1 MTHVKDKTLGSP
13 DASRR
18 RRSATSSDEVAES
31 CLGRFML
38 RRVSRRARRVVVRN
52 VFNTLL
58 SLPFVKLVAYTV
70 RAMPCATCFPL
81 LFTSPLLHFSSQNSR
96 WKALGFVQHCPH
108 LTSASRSAWR
118 SVALWLWWVQ
128 PLRLFPETPSC
139 SQSKMQNLNSTST
152 SRCDM
157 DSVCIHIMYY
167 YVCQCM

>member
-70 RAMPCATCFPL
+70 RAMPCATCFHY
-81 LFTSPLLHFSSQNSR
+81 FYFSTSPLLVTKFTVKSSR
-96 WKALGFVQHCPH
+96 FCPT
-108 LTSASRSAWR
+108 LSASHLCITFSMEVSCSVTLVSSATSPVPR
-118 SVALWLWWVQ
+118 NSQ
-128 PLRLFPETPSC
+128 LFPE
-139 SQSKMQNLNSTST
+139 QNAELEF
-152 SRCDM
+152 
-157 DSVCIHIMYY
+157 HIYISM
-167 YVCQCM
+167 